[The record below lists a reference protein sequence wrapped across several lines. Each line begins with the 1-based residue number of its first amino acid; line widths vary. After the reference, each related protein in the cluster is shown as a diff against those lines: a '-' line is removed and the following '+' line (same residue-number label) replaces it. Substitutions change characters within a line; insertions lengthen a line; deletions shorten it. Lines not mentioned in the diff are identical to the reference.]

1 MRISDW
7 SSDVCSSDLPDLT
20 LVNALLAHCGDP
32 LSGIGGLRRPGIVH
46 RLDKD
51 TSGLIVVAKHDG
63 AHAALS
69 AQFAARQG
77 DRAYRA
83 VVWGPP
89 PPPAGQ
95 TAVDMRR
102 SPRNLE
108 RPAGVNR
115 RVGCRERG

>member
-20 LVNALLAHCGDP
+20 LVNALLAHCGDS

-51 TSGLIVVAKHDG
+51 TSGLIVVAKNDG
-63 AHAALS
+63 MHAALS
-69 AQFAARQG
+69 AKFAERTV

-83 VVWGPP
+83 LVCGLPRPP
-89 PPPAGQ
+89 DGELQGLIDRA
-95 TAVDMRR
+95 
-102 SPRNLE
+102 S
-108 RPAGVNR
+108 
-115 RVGCRERG
+115 VG